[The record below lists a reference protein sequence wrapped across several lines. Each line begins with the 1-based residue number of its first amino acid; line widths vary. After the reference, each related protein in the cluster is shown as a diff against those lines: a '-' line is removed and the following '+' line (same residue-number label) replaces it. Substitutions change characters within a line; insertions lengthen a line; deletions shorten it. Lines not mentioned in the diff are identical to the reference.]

1 MDRSMRQRLLHAMSF
16 QPSPLT
22 HISVGCVCT
31 NVNTV
36 VRCEMGDEWKSNN
49 LLSVLRRD
57 DLDLLLPHFRTLTTD
72 ANAVLYDHGQN
83 VETVYFPRDSTL
95 ASFMISTEDGAVVET
110 MIVGREGAVGGIVS
124 QGRLPAYSRTMVQ
137 HGGNFLTLPVSILD
151 VAKQESRT
159 LDNLFARYADC
170 VLAQIL
176 QSTACNAAHNIEQRA
191 AKWIVSAMERTNDN
205 EVPLTQERLSSM
217 LGVGRSYV
225 SRVMARFKDDGIL
238 MTRRGHILI
247 RDKERLE
254 ARSCR
259 CNETVKA
266 HFNDV
271 LKGVYP
277 DTA

>member
-1 MDRSMRQRLLHAMSF
+1 MR
-16 QPSPLT
+16 
-22 HISVGCVCT
+22 
-31 NVNTV
+31 
-36 VRCEMGDEWKSNN
+36 DEWKSNN
-49 LLSVLRRD
+49 LLSVLRHD
-57 DLDLLLPHFRTLTTD
+57 DLELLLPHFRTLTTD
-72 ANAVLYDHGQN
+72 TNAVLYDHGQN
-83 VETVYFPRDSTL
+83 VETVYFPRDTTL
-95 ASFMISTEDGAVVET
+95 ASFMISTEDGTIVEAL
-110 MIVGREGAVGGIVS
+110 IVGREGAVGGIVS

-137 HGGNFLTLPVSILD
+137 HGGDFLTLPVSILD
-151 VAKQESRT
+151 DAKKKSRT

-176 QSTACNAAHNIEQRA
+176 QSTACNAAHNIEQRT
-191 AKWIVSAMERTNDN
+191 AKWIVSAMERTHDD

-238 MTRRGHILI
+238 MVRRGHILI
-247 RDKERLE
+247 RDKARLE
-254 ARSCR
+254 ARACH

-277 DTA
+277 DSE